1 MISDAPKR
9 VLIVE
14 DEEMLRRSL
23 SDYLED
29 EDFEVFTASSGEEG
43 LSVLEKER
51 ADMCIVDMRLPK
63 MDGNDFILAAH
74 LKCPGLRFIIHTGS
88 VSYSVPTK
96 LRKIGITSDQVYHKP
111 VRDMGILVEALYKLQ
126 MAGKDS
132 DPGLPPEH

>member
-1 MISDAPKR
+1 MNDTRKR

-43 LSVLEKER
+43 LEFLEREWT
-51 ADMCIVDMRLPK
+51 DFCIVDMRLPK

-74 LKCPGLRFIIHTGS
+74 LKNPDIGFIIHTGS
-88 VSYSVPTK
+88 VSYSVPEV
-96 LRKIGITSDQVYHKP
+96 LRNIGITSNQVYHKP
-111 VRDMGILVEALYKLQ
+111 LNDMGVMVQALYRL
-126 MAGKDS
+126 
-132 DPGLPPEH
+132 